1 MSIMY
6 IIKNN
11 NEPVTIKYMEYDDTY
26 YVIPINNNKR
36 NRIKVKSIRLY
47 NKNIVN
53 DIYSQEFKYAY
64 QNLASLV
71 ITYLLAN
78 DDDIDGDGDSNMGLL
93 LGELEKMIADMKET
107 YKGFLKRE
115 EYREYLDELTYLH
128 NELKNKLA
136 YRKYQQSVTNI
147 FGNRGR

>member
-6 IIKNN
+6 IIKNLKGIS
-11 NEPVTIKYMEYDDTY
+11 TIKYMEYDDTY

-36 NRIKVKSIRLY
+36 NRIKVSSIRLY
-47 NKNIVN
+47 NKDIV
-53 DIYSQEFKYAY
+53 DAIYSEEFKYAY

-78 DDDIDGDGDSNMGLL
+78 DDDIDDDGDSNMGLL
-93 LGELEKMIADMKET
+93 LGELEKMIADMKVT
-107 YKGFLKRE
+107 YKGYLKRE

-136 YRKYQQSVTNI
+136 YRKYQHSVMNT
-147 FGNRGR
+147 FGSHGR

>member
-1 MSIMY
+1 MY

-71 ITYLLAN
+71 ITYLLAK

>member
-71 ITYLLAN
+71 ITYLLAK